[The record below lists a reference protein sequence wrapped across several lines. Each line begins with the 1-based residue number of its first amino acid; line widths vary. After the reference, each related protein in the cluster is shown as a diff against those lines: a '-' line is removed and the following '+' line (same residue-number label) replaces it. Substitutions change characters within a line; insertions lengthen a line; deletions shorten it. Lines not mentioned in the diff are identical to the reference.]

1 MSFKKFQKCSF
12 SSFTFIRVLKF
23 YSRAIIIFYF
33 NRTRDKNLNF
43 IELIIFY
50 VTPTSSLLRMPYPK
64 TSKMI
69 LFPVMFIIYFRL
81 WCHHYHNWF
90 PVFVES
96 LTQSSCTYGLIYPP
110 YISVKPQIEIQIN
123 LKSFYP
129 SDKLHHFGFD
139 NMLMTFSIMT
149 S

>member
-1 MSFKKFQKCSF
+1 
-12 SSFTFIRVLKF
+12 
-23 YSRAIIIFYF
+23 
-33 NRTRDKNLNF
+33 
-43 IELIIFY
+43 
-50 VTPTSSLLRMPYPK
+50 
-64 TSKMI
+64 
-69 LFPVMFIIYFRL
+69 MFIIYFRW

-139 NMLMTFSIMT
+139 NICSWRFQLWRHNLWRHSVLSIFRNRASLRAFGPGPVGYGPWIPILGTVDPSIIFSLWNSIWWWAYFT
-149 S
+149 WDNVEYVFVWF